1 MNLATRCPAC
11 GTVFRVVRDQLKVS
25 EGWVRCGRCSEVFNA
40 GERLFELE
48 PALRE
53 LERSRL
59 VAEKAAFAFSEREVD
74 ARARSEMTRRG
85 ASAIRVLEPATP
97 RVEGVSLKLPAIIL
111 TLILAGLAA
120 LAAGLVRAM
129 TRSGFAT
136 PGSVERT
143 LGLPVLAA
151 IQKY

>member
-1 MNLATRCPAC
+1 M
-11 GTVFRVVRDQLKVS
+11 
-25 EGWVRCGRCSEVFNA
+25 
-40 GERLFELE
+40 
-48 PALRE
+48 
-53 LERSRL
+53 
-59 VAEKAAFAFSEREVD
+59 
-74 ARARSEMTRRG
+74 
-85 ASAIRVLEPATP
+85 
-97 RVEGVSLKLPAIIL
+97 EGVSLKLPAIIL

-129 TRSGFAT
+129 TRTGFAT